1 MPQFVAVLAE
11 TEEQLAPL
19 ILPPLAFVAIS
30 VVLFFALAVV
40 TWSFRDVANRSRRSG
55 TDSHGSGH

>member
-19 ILPPLAFVAIS
+19 IMPPLGFVAIS
-30 VVLFFALAVV
+30 VVLFLALAVV
-40 TWSFRDVANRSRRSG
+40 TWSFRDVANRSSRSS
-55 TDSHGSGH
+55 TDSHDSGH